1 MGRNPIY
8 LFLVC
13 NGAGW
18 AVEPSKLKMRVLA
31 SARATLC
38 ASAACC
44 ILSNHPLLCGTAA
57 FAATPSAEAQSVL
70 RKAFTMAAQGF
81 DEPADALLTQS
92 IEVWKR
98 TQQPPDEL
106 AALYKTRGTVRQRQ
120 KLFDAALADYTESLR
135 LVQQA
140 GANPDPAE
148 LQRTFVLRARVQEAL
163 ERWKFAEADLT
174 AAIDRL
180 DELDAIESTNPFLF
194 ASRGAARSRL
204 GDFSG
209 AAEDALRAEDEFK
222 MIGDRVRRLS
232 SAADSALYLYG
243 ADRIPEAVEKM
254 RYVFQ
259 NKGLPSSNNPDDLPL
274 IQELSR
280 KDAELHLAYAAHL
293 FGADRRTD
301 ADTQVRS
308 RLSRER
314 LSHSSADPL
323 ASLDGLVA
331 WPRLVD
337 RPRPSSLSVCSGS
350 LGVSDWRRSLKMAS
364 LGLRRSERSERQT
377 RSGQTK
383 RAPCSGSAPRPSL
396 PCRWANSRPTR
407 IRTRA

>member
-1 MGRNPIY
+1 MGRNPNY

-13 NGAGW
+13 NGAGL
-18 AVEPSKLKMRVLA
+18 EPTKLKMRVLA

-140 GANPDPAE
+140 GANPDQAE

>member
-1 MGRNPIY
+1 
-8 LFLVC
+8 
-13 NGAGW
+13 
-18 AVEPSKLKMRVLA
+18 
-31 SARATLC
+31 
-38 ASAACC
+38 
-44 ILSNHPLLCGTAA
+44 
-57 FAATPSAEAQSVL
+57 
-70 RKAFTMAAQGF
+70 MAAQGF

-135 LVQQA
+135 LVQQN
-140 GANPDPAE
+140 GANQNPTE

>member
-1 MGRNPIY
+1 MGRNPNC
-8 LFLVC
+8 LFLVR

-18 AVEPSKLKMRVLA
+18 AVEPTKLKMRVLA

-377 RSGQTK
+377 KSGRTK

>member
-140 GANPDPAE
+140 GANPDTAE

>member
-1 MGRNPIY
+1 VRNTNTSGTKKLREECFGTKPE
-8 LFLVC
+8 LSFF
-13 NGAGW
+13 GSQWRGTD
-18 AVEPSKLKMRVLA
+18 STKLKMRVLT

-140 GANPDPAE
+140 GAHPDPAE

-314 LSHSSADPL
+314 DS
-323 ASLDGLVA
+323 
-331 WPRLVD
+331 RT
-337 RPRPSSLSVCSGS
+337 
-350 LGVSDWRRSLKMAS
+350 
-364 LGLRRSERSERQT
+364 Q
-377 RSGQTK
+377 
-383 RAPCSGSAPRPSL
+383 APIP
-396 PCRWANSRPTR
+396 
-407 IRTRA
+407 

>member
-1 MGRNPIY
+1 M
-8 LFLVC
+8 
-13 NGAGW
+13 
-18 AVEPSKLKMRVLA
+18 
-31 SARATLC
+31 
-38 ASAACC
+38 
-44 ILSNHPLLCGTAA
+44 
-57 FAATPSAEAQSVL
+57 
-70 RKAFTMAAQGF
+70 
-81 DEPADALLTQS
+81 
-92 IEVWKR
+92 
-98 TQQPPDEL
+98 
-106 AALYKTRGTVRQRQ
+106 
-120 KLFDAALADYTESLR
+120 
-135 LVQQA
+135 
-140 GANPDPAE
+140 
-148 LQRTFVLRARVQEAL
+148 LRARVQEAL

-243 ADRIPEAVEKM
+243 ADRIAEAVEKM

>member
-1 MGRNPIY
+1 MEILHIPFTANDFIS
-8 LFLVC
+8 
-13 NGAGW
+13 NMD
-18 AVEPSKLKMRVLA
+18 MRVLA
-31 SARATLC
+31 SARASLC
-38 ASAACC
+38 AAAACC
-44 ILSNHPLLCGTAA
+44 IFSNHPLICDTTA
-57 FAATPSAEAQSVL
+57 FAATPSAEAQTVL

-120 KLFDAALADYTESLR
+120 KLFDAALADYTESLW
-135 LVQQA
+135 LVQQV

-148 LQRTFVLRARVQEAL
+148 IQRTFVLRARVQEAL

-209 AAEDALRAEDEFK
+209 AAEDASRAEVEFK

-232 SAADSALYLYG
+232 SAADGALYLYG

-259 NKGLPSSNNPDDLPL
+259 NKGLPTSNNPDDLPL

-293 FGADRRTD
+293 FDADRRTD
-301 ADTQVRS
+301 AETQVRAT
-308 RLSRER
+308 L
-314 LSHSSADPL
+314 LHSSADP
-323 ASLDGLVA
+323 
-331 WPRLVD
+331 
-337 RPRPSSLSVCSGS
+337 
-350 LGVSDWRRSLKMAS
+350 
-364 LGLRRSERSERQT
+364 
-377 RSGQTK
+377 
-383 RAPCSGSAPRPSL
+383 
-396 PCRWANSRPTR
+396 
-407 IRTRA
+407 

>member
-1 MGRNPIY
+1 
-8 LFLVC
+8 
-13 NGAGW
+13 
-18 AVEPSKLKMRVLA
+18 MRVLA
-31 SARATLC
+31 T
-38 ASAACC
+38 
-44 ILSNHPLLCGTAA
+44 A

-92 IEVWKR
+92 IE
-98 TQQPPDEL
+98 
-106 AALYKTRGTVRQRQ
+106 RQ

-222 MIGDRVRRLS
+222 MIGDRVHRLS

-259 NKGLPSSNNPDDLPL
+259 NKGVIAQGRGNW
-274 IQELSR
+274 
-280 KDAELHLAYAAHL
+280 HLAYAAHL

-301 ADTQVRS
+301 ADTQWES
-308 RLSRER
+308 GCIRLEAFVEDGIARLEEERALRE
-314 LSHSSADPL
+314 AD
-323 ASLDGLVA
+323 
-331 WPRLVD
+331 
-337 RPRPSSLSVCSGS
+337 
-350 LGVSDWRRSLKMAS
+350 
-364 LGLRRSERSERQT
+364 E
-377 RSGQTK
+377 K
-383 RAPCSGSAPRPSL
+383 RADETGTMQRQRASSVSAMPLGQLTPNSDTNARLMGMDPQSPYVTQRPATGWIWYKTSEGDVERRDPGLPLVEVDPTLSCAKFRSDEWLTKNRPEWPSKLRAATARYAEVVPQKPIVMPPKGSQPSKGEL
-396 PCRWANSRPTR
+396 VF
-407 IRTRA
+407 